1 MTFFT
6 INAPNKSRIIKDE
19 NIFDVIGLPK
29 AEAKEITVDMDNAA
43 ISQIIADEV
52 IKVLKR
58 QLQSVQDNSNNRLI
72 LTV

>member
-29 AEAKEITVDMDNAA
+29 AEAKEITVDMDNAV

-58 QLQSVQDNSNNRLI
+58 QLQSVQDSSNNKLV
-72 LTV
+72 LDL